1 MFPEHWDL
9 GQSSDPRKVW
19 ARPTWGSWKSPG
31 KVGLAVAH
39 WGGGGERML
48 MAEPPEYTDQ

>member
-1 MFPEHWDL
+1 MSL
-9 GQSSDPRKVW
+9 GE
-19 ARPTWGSWKSPG
+19 SPG

-48 MAEPPEYTDQ
+48 MAEPPEYIDQ

>member
-1 MFPEHWDL
+1 MSL
-9 GQSSDPRKVW
+9 GESH
-19 ARPTWGSWKSPG
+19 G
-31 KVGLAVAH
+31 KVGMAVAH